1 MLEPKK
7 SSGLSQTVGW
17 RMIASTAFAAVVCW
31 LAAIA
36 MLRGVVAQNAEP
48 ASQVDTSTSQVDT
61 STGQVDTNEE
71 EVISRRVLPS
81 SSRESE
87 SPEFRDSADN
97 NVSFPVDI

>member
-7 SSGLSQTVGW
+7 LSRLSQQAGW

-31 LAAIA
+31 LAALA

-48 ASQVDTSTSQVDT
+48 AGQVNTPATQVDTK
-61 STGQVDTNEE
+61 QVDTNEE
-71 EVISRRVLPS
+71 EVVSRRVLPS

>member
-7 SSGLSQTVGW
+7 LSRLSQQAGW

-31 LAAIA
+31 LAALA

-48 ASQVDTSTSQVDT
+48 AGQVNTPAT
-61 STGQVDTNEE
+61 QVDTNEE
-71 EVISRRVLPS
+71 EVVSRRVLPS